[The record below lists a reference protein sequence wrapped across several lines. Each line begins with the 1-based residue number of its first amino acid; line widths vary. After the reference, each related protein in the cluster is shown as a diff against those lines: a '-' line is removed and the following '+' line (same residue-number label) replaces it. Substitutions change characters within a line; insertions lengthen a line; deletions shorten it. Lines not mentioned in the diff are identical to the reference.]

1 MSHPVVNRI
10 GTEEGDAAAD
20 KEMLPPLVRHAR
32 FGFMLLARIFA
43 VLILIQVFLAGLAT
57 FWNAEQWASHAGFSR
72 LLIVPPADA
81 YRLVHRS
88 AASLFSSEQRGFDRH
103 VHPDG
108 RNRQTIVG
116 CRIRIGSPPGTRT
129 HDVYGC
135 GIQRSKDRCTPKS
148 KITAF

>member
-20 KEMLPPLVRHAR
+20 KEMHPPLVRHAR

-72 LLIVPPADA
+72 LLIVPPLLMLIASFIA
-81 YRLVHRS
+81 RLPRSFRLSSAGLIGMFILMAVTAKLSS
-88 AASLFSSEQRGFDRH
+88 AAGF
-103 VHPDG
+103 VSALHPVLALMMFMG
-108 RNRQTIVG
+108 AVSNVR
-116 CRIRIGSPPGTRT
+116 RI
-129 HDVYGC
+129 DALL
-135 GIQRSKDRCTPKS
+135 KAK
-148 KITAF
+148 